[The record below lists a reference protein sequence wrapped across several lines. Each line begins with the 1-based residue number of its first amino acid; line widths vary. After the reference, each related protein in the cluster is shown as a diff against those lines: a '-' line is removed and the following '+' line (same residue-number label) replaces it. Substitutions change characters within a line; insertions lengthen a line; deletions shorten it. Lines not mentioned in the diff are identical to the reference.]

1 MIFCLRKR
9 GERLFFLTCCSL
21 RITFS
26 LFVVICI
33 ACLSNKPVLNLKFL
47 FLCSSGR
54 LGYPALFT
62 HLICLICLVVGLAGI
77 PSTVLQCSSCFPVFL
92 VYCPVEFRFCPSVY
106 LVYCPVEFRL
116 CLCDY
121 HYSQDLRSV
130 PVFVLITITRDTLGN
145 S

>member
-92 VYCPVEFRFCPSVY
+92 VYCPVEFR
-106 LVYCPVEFRL
+106 L